1 MDSIDGANLQK
12 IADELMVFSKQYK
25 DARVEYS
32 GLRKFIT
39 VETAKRLPEFR
50 KEKPNVGH
58 QMAELMAMDDK
69 KMQETYGE
77 MIEAENL
84 YKGLERVM
92 NAYST
97 RISLGQ
103 SLIKNK
109 IQEGG

>member
-1 MDSIDGANLQK
+1 MIDEEKLQG
-12 IADELMVFSKQYK
+12 IADKYMKYSKQYFN
-25 DARVEYS
+25 ARVEYS
-32 GLRKFIT
+32 GLRKFVT

-50 KEKPNVGH
+50 KEKPNIGH
-58 QMAELMAMDDK
+58 QMAELMTLDTKEMQDK
-69 KMQETYGE
+69 YGE

-92 NAYST
+92 NAYAT